1 MKPMIVTALVA
12 LLVTLLALASP
23 GSVRPSPFQEP
34 RVLQLGENRRPGSLA
49 AGDFNRDGHLDL
61 AVGSDGSD
69 DVTLFLGD
77 GKGGLRQGGS
87 FPAGPAPTEMVA
99 ADFNRDGNLDFGIA
113 NHGVARI
120 TVLLG
125 DGRGGFRPAPG
136 SPLSVRSRP
145 HPHTVDAC
153 DANSDGILDL
163 VIDSFAE
170 NRLTLLLGD
179 GKGGFSAPGLPIEAG
194 RKPYRNLR
202 FRDLDGDGRCDLVMP
217 NMAERGVT
225 VLLGDGRGSFRG
237 FDRPPIPAG
246 PSPFAVEVADVNGDG
261 KPDLVAANYS
271 GHIVDPSGD
280 GLTFLLGDGRGGF
293 RLGQRIPTGLGSGDV
308 AVGDV
313 DGDGIADAAT
323 VNAGSR
329 DITLAYG
336 GAGGLSP
343 ASTAT
348 VTGAGRS
355 WRIRLADF
363 DANRRADAVTAS
375 PEDHTVTVFLAR

>member
-1 MKPMIVTALVA
+1 MKEMIATV
-12 LLVTLLALASP
+12 LVTLLAFASP
-23 GSVRPSPFQEP
+23 GPVRPSPFREP
-34 RVLQLGENRRPGSLA
+34 RVLPLGENRRPAALA

-77 GKGGLRQGGS
+77 GKGGLRQAGS

-99 ADFNRDGNLDFGIA
+99 ADFNRDGNLDLAIA

-163 VIDSFAE
+163 VIDSFGE

-179 GKGGFSAPGLPIEAG
+179 GKGGFAAPGIPIEAG
-194 RKPYRNLR
+194 RKPYRNVR
-202 FRDLDGDGRCDLVMP
+202 FKDLDGDGRCDLVMP

-225 VLLGDGRGSFRG
+225 VLFGDGRGNFRG
-237 FDRPPIPAG
+237 SDRPPIPAG

-271 GHIVDPSGD
+271 GHIDDPSGD

-293 RLGQRIPTGLGSGDV
+293 RLGPRIPTGLGSGDV

-336 GAGGLSP
+336 GVGGLSP

-348 VTGAGRS
+348 VPGAGRS
-355 WRIRLADF
+355 WRILLADF